1 MSRTK
6 TALRPEATTLV
17 RRFLPIRPA
26 RPAGHVRL
34 RTLIFIRWVA
44 ILGQLA
50 ALVVVTGGLKFDLPL
65 IEAAGV
71 IAVAGLVNLSVGLMQ
86 RGTVWLRDPAATA
99 SLGFDLVQLLALLA
113 LTGGLDNPFAILVLA
128 PVVVSAA
135 TLSRRST
142 LLLSSIAVVGITL
155 LGLWHLPLPWE
166 EAGLDLPPVY
176 LLGVWAALALS
187 VVFTA
192 AYVSSLASE
201 SRRMADALAATQLA
215 LEREQRLAALGGLAA
230 AAAHEL
236 GSPLATIAVVARELE
251 HEIPP
256 DLPEDSPVRQDL
268 ALLRGETERCRQ
280 ILAEL
285 GERPE
290 GDRDSDGDGED
301 TPFHRLPLAAL
312 VEIAAAPFEGEGKA
326 LDIVYAPGLQPADQ
340 PTLVRRA
347 DLVHGLGSLLQNALQ
362 FATSR
367 VEVELAWDDETIEVS
382 IRDDGPGFAPQI
394 LSDLGDPYVS
404 TGRADAR
411 GGRDQRGKDHM
422 GLGVFIAQ
430 TLLARSGASLTFA
443 NRPSG
448 GAEVAISWQRDHVVA
463 TKAGWL

>member
-1 MSRTK
+1 MVDS
-6 TALRPEATTLV
+6 PPPLV

-34 RTLIFIRWVA
+34 RTLIFIRWIA

-50 ALVVVTGGLKFDLPL
+50 ALLVVIGWLEFDVPL
-65 IEAAGV
+65 FELAAVIGV
-71 IAVAGLVNLSVGLMQ
+71 AAAVNLAVARQQ
-86 RGTVWLRDPAATA
+86 RGTVWLSGPAATA
-99 SLGFDLVQLLALLA
+99 SLAFDLVQLLALLA
-113 LTGGLDNPFAILVLA
+113 LTGGLANPFSILVLA

-142 LLLSSIAVVGITL
+142 ALLSTLAIVGSSL
-155 LGLWHLPLPWE
+155 LGLWHLPLPWG
-166 EAGLDLPPVY
+166 EAGISLPALY
-176 LLGVWAALALS
+176 LFGGWAALVLA
-187 VVFTA
+187 VIFTS
-192 AYVSSLASE
+192 AYVSSMASE

-215 LEREQRLAALGGLAA
+215 LEREQRLSALGGLAA

-251 HEIPP
+251 RELPG
-256 DLPEDSPVRQDL
+256 DLGEDSPVRQDL

-285 GERPE
+285 SERPG
-290 GDRDSDGDGED
+290 GDTGGEED

-312 VEIAAAPFEGEGKA
+312 VEAAAAPFERDGKLLEITYTA
-326 LDIVYAPGLQPADQ
+326 GLQPSDQ

-362 FATSR
+362 FARSR
-367 VEVELAWDDETIEVS
+367 VEVELAWDAGTVRVV
-382 IRDDGPGFAPQI
+382 IRDDGPGFSQQI

-404 TGRADAR
+404 TGRDDAR
-411 GGRDQRGKDHM
+411 HSVDHM

-430 TLLARSGASLTFA
+430 TLLARSGASLSFA
-443 NRPSG
+443 NRAG
-448 GAEVAISWQRDHVVA
+448 RGAEVAISWQRDHLLA
-463 TKAGWL
+463 MKGGWL